1 MHFINV
7 VFYILIFFQNR
18 KIICNNSKNYF
29 FNSKEKNFFTF
40 QSSLIPNNNLQCI
53 GSFFDTISIKNF
65 LYILKKIRESLVLF
79 VINLRKLLLKN
90 DKSFRFFDK
99 LKRKNNSFV
108 AEWKKKKILENRIH
122 EGLYVALITAQF
134 VDPSFQTPSSP
145 RYRSTLT
152 LSRPLGLS
160 GSCMSAY
167 RRDVDRHLS
176 SKTGL
181 YRKDLS
187 LYRDSSCRGII
198 PLSSFVII
206 CTNDHFASINPGTS
220 WIGSMLDEY
229 YALLTP
235 FFFFFFFYTCIWN
248 FAFQIFIIRG

>member
-1 MHFINV
+1 M
-7 VFYILIFFQNR
+7 
-18 KIICNNSKNYF
+18 
-29 FNSKEKNFFTF
+29 
-40 QSSLIPNNNLQCI
+40 
-53 GSFFDTISIKNF
+53 
-65 LYILKKIRESLVLF
+65 
-79 VINLRKLLLKN
+79 
-90 DKSFRFFDK
+90 
-99 LKRKNNSFV
+99 
-108 AEWKKKKILENRIH
+108 KKKKTLENRVH

-181 YRKDLS
+181 YRKDRS

-198 PLSSFVII
+198 PLSSFVISFVII

-220 WIGSMLDEY
+220 LVDSVVGRIY
-229 YALLTP
+229 YVLLIP
-235 FFFFFFFYTCIWN
+235 LFLSSLFVFWN
-248 FAFQIFIIRG
+248 FSVFQIFIIRRWERKELTSW